1 MTDVENQSNIIMN
14 NQAFL
19 IDLEED
25 VTYVIYPGENIN
37 KKIYDLPNLQFLNI
51 ADNAV
56 KKMNTILFDADVDNI
71 LPYHTGDIEKEK
83 EKEIL
88 ITKKSFF
95 KKYFKLVNI
104 LFIAFILLI
113 FYDIIFF
120 ISYQNCKKNDYLL
133 TNNFMEILLN
143 LCIYKQ
149 K

>member
-1 MTDVENQSNIIMN
+1 MTDIKNQSNIIMN

-25 VTYVIYPGENIN
+25 VTYVIYPGENVN
-37 KKIYDLPNLQFLNI
+37 KNIYDLPNLQFLNI

-83 EKEIL
+83 EIL

-113 FYDIIFF
+113 LYDIIFF
-120 ISYQNCKKNDYLL
+120 ISYQNCKKNNYLL
-133 TNNFMEILLN
+133 TNNFIEILLN
-143 LCIYKQ
+143 FCIYKQ